1 MYAQEVCLFGDSI
14 ARGVVLDAQD
24 AYKPIK
30 ESFASLAAT
39 ELGIAL
45 INKARFG
52 CTITK
57 GREIIEHYLNRNDI
71 AEAGAAHD
79 NADAG
84 ASASKAQA
92 DGVVEKLDL
101 KSESRAANLYPIFRT
116 PRALNARRFA
126 FLEFGGNDCDFRW
139 DQISANPRAEHLPA
153 TTPERFFAMYGE
165 VINKLKSKGIQPVL
179 MTLPPLDA
187 ERYFN
192 WFTRTGLNKRAILD
206 WLGDVQFI
214 YRWHESYSS
223 AIWEIGEAFGAPVAD
238 IRKIF
243 LEQRNYSRFLCKDGI
258 HPNAEGHQLI
268 KTEIIALARQLIVE

>member
-14 ARGVVLDAQD
+14 ARGIVLDAHD
-24 AYKPIK
+24 SYKPIK
-30 ESFASLAAT
+30 DCFASLAAA

-52 CTITK
+52 CTLTK
-57 GREIIEHYLNRNDI
+57 GREIIEHYLDRDDI
-71 AEAGAAHD
+71 LIEGSTAPEPAPKVRVID
-79 NADAG
+79 
-84 ASASKAQA
+84 
-92 DGVVEKLDL
+92 
-101 KSESRAANLYPIFRT
+101 
-116 PRALNARRFA
+116 ARRFA

-139 DQISANPRAEHLPA
+139 DQISDNPHAEHLPA

-165 VINKLKSKGIQPVL
+165 VINKIKGRGIQPVL

-192 WFTRTGLNKRAILD
+192 WFTRMGLDRRAILE
-206 WLGDVQFI
+206 WLGDMQFI
-214 YRWHESYSS
+214 YRWQESYSS

-268 KTEIIALARQLIVE
+268 KAEIIAFARQLIAQNASNR